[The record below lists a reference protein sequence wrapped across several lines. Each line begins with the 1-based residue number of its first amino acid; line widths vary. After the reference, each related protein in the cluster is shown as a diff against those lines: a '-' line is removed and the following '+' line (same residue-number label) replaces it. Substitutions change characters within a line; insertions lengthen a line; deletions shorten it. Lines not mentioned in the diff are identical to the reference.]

1 MCLFM
6 TVYFPVP
13 VNCVQYLMTFEN
25 VHVSFYNEA
34 FHQLVLC
41 CRFFFFKS
49 HLAPNC
55 KNFPR
60 KMPFYNIKL
69 KLL

>member
-41 CRFFFFKS
+41 CRFFFFSNPIWHRIVRISQEK
-49 HLAPNC
+49 C
-55 KNFPR
+55 
-60 KMPFYNIKL
+60 PFII
-69 KLL
+69 